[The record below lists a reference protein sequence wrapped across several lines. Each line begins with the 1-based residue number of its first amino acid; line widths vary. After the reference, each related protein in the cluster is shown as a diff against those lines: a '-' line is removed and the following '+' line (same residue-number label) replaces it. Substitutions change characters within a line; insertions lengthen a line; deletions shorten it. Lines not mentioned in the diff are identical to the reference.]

1 MMNMSDNKGMVP
13 ALSAYILWGIA
24 PIYFK
29 WMADENPLD
38 IIANRVL
45 WSVIL
50 LAIVISVMGK
60 WGNVKAALSS
70 MKTVRTLLATT
81 LLIAVNWS
89 VFIYAIATDRMLD
102 ASLGYYINPLLSV
115 TLAYFFLNE
124 RLNKMQVIALVLAVV
139 GVSIQVFELG
149 YLPWISILLASSFGF
164 YGLFHKKTPTDSFT
178 SLFVETSLLLPI
190 ALAVMTYLYGSSIVI
205 SDRDS
210 STWLMFMLAGPV
222 TTLPLLLFSMAS
234 KTVKL
239 STLGFLQYIGP
250 TMILGL
256 AIFVYGE
263 VLEPAKGLTF
273 IFIWAGLFLYGFDS
287 VRRDAKRRKQ
297 LKS

>member
-1 MMNMSDNKGMVP
+1 MSENKGMVP

-50 LAIVISVMGK
+50 LALVISIMGK

-70 MKTVRTLLATT
+70 MKTVKTLLATT
-81 LLIAVNWS
+81 LLIAVNWT

-124 RLNKMQVIALVLAVV
+124 RLNKIQVIALVLAVV

-164 YGLFHKKTPTDSFT
+164 YGLLHKKTPTDSFT

-190 ALAVMTYLYGSSIVI
+190 ALAVMTYLYSSGTNI

-297 LKS
+297 LKN

>member
-1 MMNMSDNKGMVP
+1 MSDNKGMVP

>member
-1 MMNMSDNKGMVP
+1 MSDNKGMVP

-124 RLNKMQVIALVLAVV
+124 RLNKIQVIALVLAVV

>member
-149 YLPWISILLASSFGF
+149 YLPWISFLLASSFGF

>member
-1 MMNMSDNKGMVP
+1 MSDNKGMVP

-50 LAIVISVMGK
+50 LAIVISVMGR

-297 LKS
+297 LKN

>member
-1 MMNMSDNKGMVP
+1 
-13 ALSAYILWGIA
+13 
-24 PIYFK
+24 
-29 WMADENPLD
+29 
-38 IIANRVL
+38 
-45 WSVIL
+45 
-50 LAIVISVMGK
+50 
-60 WGNVKAALSS
+60 
-70 MKTVRTLLATT
+70 
-81 LLIAVNWS
+81 
-89 VFIYAIATDRMLD
+89 
-102 ASLGYYINPLLSV
+102 
-115 TLAYFFLNE
+115 
-124 RLNKMQVIALVLAVV
+124 
-139 GVSIQVFELG
+139 
-149 YLPWISILLASSFGF
+149 
-164 YGLFHKKTPTDSFT
+164 
-178 SLFVETSLLLPI
+178 
-190 ALAVMTYLYGSSIVI
+190 
-205 SDRDS
+205 
-210 STWLMFMLAGPV
+210 LMFMLAGPV

>member
-1 MMNMSDNKGMVP
+1 MNMSDNKGMVP

-297 LKS
+297 LKN

>member
-1 MMNMSDNKGMVP
+1 MSENKGMVP

-29 WMADENPLD
+29 WMAGENPLD

-50 LAIVISVMGK
+50 LALVISIMGK

-70 MKTVRTLLATT
+70 MKTVKTLLATT
-81 LLIAVNWS
+81 LLIAVNWT

-124 RLNKMQVIALVLAVV
+124 RLNKIQVIALVLAVV

-164 YGLFHKKTPTDSFT
+164 YGLLHKKTPTDSFT

-190 ALAVMTYLYGSSIVI
+190 ALAVMTYLYSSGTNI

-297 LKS
+297 LKN